1 MKPLRALS
9 ALLPLLLAAVPL
21 AAQGSVIP
29 ECRDCRRPW
38 VPATGRIS
46 ALPVESV
53 QIETRID
60 GQVATTHVTQVF
72 RNETGQILEGTFF
85 FPIPAGSS
93 VSEFAI
99 WDGDRKLVG
108 EVRPRE
114 EARRIYDEIVRR
126 VRDPG
131 LLEYAGENLF
141 QASIFPIN
149 PRSTKKLELTYTQ
162 VLRAENG
169 TVAYQY
175 PLGTGRNASPIERFS
190 GTIELRANEPVR
202 TVYSPSHQVD
212 VRRREGDRRVNVS
225 FEGERGTERRDFQL
239 FYAPSAR
246 DVGMSLFTYR
256 EPGKDGYF
264 LLLLSPKSTIEE
276 REYAAKDVVFVMD
289 ISGSMN
295 EEGKMEKARRAL
307 MHGINGLRSADR
319 FNVIAFSGETRLMET
334 GLVPATEAG
343 RRRGVEWV
351 QALRAQGGTNINEAL
366 LESLAMFPRAGTRP
380 RLLVFMTDGLP
391 TVGETDVERIVTNV
405 TRARRDGLRLFTFGV
420 GYDVNTRLLDRVA
433 AENGGTADYVAPRE
447 DLEVKVSNFFDK
459 VNHPVLTNLRLDLG
473 PVRSDLTYP
482 RQLPDLFK
490 GSQMALVGRYR
501 NERELAAVTIR
512 LSGNAS
518 PTQTFTYPGQRFPL
532 RDERNDWLP
541 RLWAVR
547 RVGWLMEQVRSH
559 GENRELRDEIVDLG
573 TRFGIVTPYT
583 SYLALEPG
591 AQQGARDFSGVGRP
605 GGVAQDATRR
615 EAPRDRR
622 GNMSPPPPSAP
633 PPPPPPVM
641 AAPADVQAQTGRVAV
656 EQSQA
661 SRTMQEALSLESVMV
676 TGRGQTMQHVGDK
689 TFYLRDGV
697 WTDAEIKADTRL
709 PETAVTFGSEEFF
722 ALTRRIPALARYF
735 ALGEQVAVI
744 HDGRIYRIRAAA
756 P

>member
-1 MKPLRALS
+1 MKSLRALS

-21 AAQGSVIP
+21 AAQGIVIP

-38 VPATGRIS
+38 IRETGRIS

-72 RNETGQILEGTFF
+72 RNPTGQILEGTFF

-246 DVGMSLFTYR
+246 EVGMSLFTYR
-256 EPGKDGYF
+256 EPGKDGYY
-264 LLLLSPKSTIEE
+264 LLLLSPRSTIEE

-307 MHGINGLRSADR
+307 VHGINGLRSVDR

-343 RRRGVEWV
+343 RRRGTEWV
-351 QALRAQGGTNINEAL
+351 QALRAQGGTNINDAL
-366 LESLAMFPRAGTRP
+366 VESLGMFPRTGTRP

-391 TVGETDVERIVTNV
+391 TVGETDVERIVANAA
-405 TRARRDGLRLFTFGV
+405 RARRDGLRLFTFGV

-501 NERELAAVTIR
+501 NEQELAAVTIR

-518 PTQTFTYPGQRFPL
+518 PTQTFSYPGQRFPM

-591 AQQGARDFSGVGRP
+591 AQSGTRDFSGVGTT

-622 GNMSPPPPSAP
+622 GSVSPSAP
-633 PPPPPPVM
+633 PPPPAM
-641 AAPADVQAQTGRVAV
+641 AVPDMQAQTGRAAV

-661 SRTMQEALSLESVMV
+661 SRSMQEALSLESIVA
-676 TGRGQTMQHVGDK
+676 GSGQSMQRVGDK
-689 TFYLRDGV
+689 TFYLREGV
-697 WTDAEIKADTRL
+697 WTDAEIKADARL

-744 HDGRIYRIRAAA
+744 HDGRIYRMRAAA